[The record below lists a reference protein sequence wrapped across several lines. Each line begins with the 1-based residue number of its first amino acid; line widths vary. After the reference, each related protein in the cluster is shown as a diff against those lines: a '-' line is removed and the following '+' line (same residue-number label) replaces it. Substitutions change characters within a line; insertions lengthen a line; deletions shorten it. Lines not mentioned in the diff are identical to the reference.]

1 MSLGFTREEIA
12 KYYYGTPQN
21 VSQNTQ
27 SIPKLNPQPSTQ
39 LPPINNPNIPDDET
53 RMKARNY
60 IQTVY
65 ESQDDV
71 STPELKPINNPN
83 IPDND
88 TRMQARNFI
97 QAAYNGD
104 IDENGAL
111 VSQNKPSNNSSR
123 KKTTQNKTTSAPFST
138 KENVKPSEKEI
149 TKEDVKTPATNWD
162 DVEKAKKIGNY
173 YAQKEAYKA
182 KYATT
187 SKYAEQKKKYEE
199 NKKKKEQA
207 KLSAEEVKA
216 ENAPAYGSNMFLDV
230 NNLNKTEQTSPLP
243 TPTPNANELFNT
255 DLEGIKEKANSVQTQ
270 DHFTTRTDTTRQRM
284 IDKVGED
291 TINNL
296 VNDLSGVLNNGG
308 NLRESILPNP
318 ATLIDNF
325 LDNNTKEIKDSLT
338 KDEYKS
344 FRKEVKARYRELF
357 NQKVEDRARSFATEN
372 PALGTLASFGR
383 TAIMPVESLGNIST
397 GFLTDDKRDLD
408 YQQLRARQA
417 SREGAKYNIDSTI
430 GQTAYDLGT
439 GLGDFGV
446 SVGTGA
452 VTGLPTMLPSALNTA
467 EEAQNRALENGSS
480 VRKASAFGTGAG
492 IADYILNT
500 RGLNFISDK
509 LTSETVKT
517 VGQALKNIGVG
528 ALTEGGENLAQEV
541 VENVL
546 DNIINGENSE
556 IRNTFGNYIADGKS
570 AEDAFKQTAIDTA
583 KNLGMAFGTGA
594 LMGGAFAGGKMAI
607 NDIKNPRN
615 IIPRVA
621 ENAPTEVPTNRLVE
635 NTPQN
640 NADRA
645 NLAQNNVVNEI
656 PTMKENVVNEPLND
670 SANVN
675 ETITPTDVNDSE
687 PLRVATEAV
696 NHRQLNANMNSLLNM
711 FGRRS
716 EENIGQLRALLN
728 EYAQTGNENTI
739 KEARSLA
746 KEIDKDY
753 DGAKYTSKKGT
764 VTEYGYGNFG
774 KFSDQVDMFQNA
786 LKNQSALSKTSLTP
800 GMEDLNGRINDL
812 FSRYDLSDDV
822 SKDIRKW
829 KQSIR
834 NLANETNGDN
844 FDNYFDATSKL
855 FDDIRESKEFVSSY
869 RGKVKANDF
878 DVPEYMAIND
888 AIEDMYRNKSF
899 PKSMAEDIG
908 LKNDNTLTV
917 DMSDIPPMDET
928 DITSGNEKHRRVITN
943 SAQNAGII
951 TDADIEAAPELKA
964 IRDYEEHS
972 NKRTYLQ
979 ALDDVDHNRSQF
991 EQEYMNGDRA
1001 INTDLDVDRGMII
1014 LKRMANEIG
1023 ESDNPQ
1029 AIIAKRNAILR
1040 NMATNGTEA
1049 GQFIQAFAKYANT
1062 AEDALVKAE
1071 KLDMENV
1078 ERWGKRNK
1086 KAKDTN
1092 EKLANALRMQG
1103 YDGSMDVTA
1112 PQERPSIDVY
1122 RNQVRN
1128 TLAREFGSINK
1139 QFTDS
1144 DVDYLANL
1152 IEQGAT
1158 TKELTDALNTKMA
1171 TGKWGISAE
1180 TQAKVNDIFDYIRQ
1194 FDENSKDFVEGQAEA
1209 FRLLAEEVAPKA
1221 TPMEKFD
1228 AWRYIAM
1235 LGNPKTMLRNY
1246 VGNKMFGTV
1255 VGASNTLSAALEGL
1269 ADKAY
1274 HAKTGNH
1281 IQRQKAVLNPVK
1293 DKPLIDASFNDAVNK
1308 RFRQIEGSKYEKPTR
1323 DAIAQVRSP
1332 FESRLMRFI
1341 DNAVDA
1347 GISDTKAIEKKY
1359 STSLAGY
1366 LKANGYDASVFDA
1379 QAEYDYLNKAK
1390 RDGRITQQD
1399 LARMEQLKPTVDFL
1413 EKARDYA
1420 LSQAEYA
1427 TFHEPNVVAD
1437 MLSSHVRDLRKG
1449 YITYNNKKTG
1459 KKEYIYS
1466 PVAKTLGYAAEG
1478 VLPFKKTPANIL
1490 RSGWEYSP
1498 FSIINNIGKTG
1509 KLIYENTGRNKD
1521 NLDETYTTRSGKEVQ
1536 RSLASDVIDS
1546 WSKTLTGSA
1555 LTGLG
1560 YYLFNK
1566 GILTSSNKDEKY
1578 QDQLEGI
1585 QNYGININGHT
1596 YSLDWAAPGVM
1607 PLLLGAEV
1615 NKVLKAN
1622 AVSDKEWYQNLDA
1635 WVSSL
1640 NAILDPMFETS
1651 MLSGIKDTFETAA
1664 NEIRYNEEGAVGGIL
1679 GSLLGN
1685 AATGY
1690 LTQAIPTVSGQL
1702 ARTIDP
1708 IRRTTD
1714 TASEGFL
1721 EPIEKQGRKI
1731 MNKIPFLSMLNP
1743 EYRDARGERQ
1753 YNSPFPV
1760 DYEKDSIPSVLGK
1773 TYGNFMYQTLSPG
1786 YYSRVNTTDADRM
1799 ARDTYNALDESGNLI
1814 KDSKVFAD
1822 WKSTKKINGE
1832 KLNPYQMQ
1840 DFRESMGKANTAMRD
1855 AIASEDWFNELSGT
1869 EQTEIL
1875 KKLNSVSEK
1884 IGQYTV
1890 APDSVNIKDELETY
1904 VNAGEGQDGLDAIVK
1919 ELKYKYNPYGIKASK
1934 YAELV
1939 ESGATKQEFEKAV
1952 EEAKV
1957 EAEKA
1962 EVFKELGMTSATK
1975 SFEAAYENDQ
1985 MDLYEDYRKYLKD
1998 NDMGDS
2004 AKHWEDYQKQHG
2016 VQPTSNSFSKYKK
2029 ESWGRVQRL
2038 FPNTT
2043 EEEFSKTFDNMDRDN
2058 NGSIKQDEFLRYLI
2072 REKYTDEAEAQK
2084 LAKAYGNW
2092 KTIPVLKGGEWDFKK
2107 KK

>member
-111 VSQNKPSNNSSR
+111 VSQNKPSNDSSR
-123 KKTTQNKTTSAPFST
+123 KKTTQNKSTSAPFST
-138 KENVKPSEKEI
+138 KEDVKPSEKEI

-187 SKYAEQKKKYEE
+187 SKYAEQKKKYEDAKKQKALDRAVQDMPQGTTE
-199 NKKKKEQA
+199 KLMAPDVQQSAKQALLESGKNRPSKKKKEKNADNYVVSREKYDELMKNKELAYYIDTLEKLEYQNADQDATVSPEWADTIGA
-207 KLSAEEVKA
+207 KNITGGYTKDEFYDLLHKKFNYLNKQDLKDMAFTRHSDLMNEETAQYGEELNELGNKHPVLGSAASMLGTLGGAVEG
-216 ENAPAYGSNMFLDV
+216 AYNVAAGGLTGDDRFVSNMFRTQRNAPREGV
-230 NNLNKTEQTSPLP
+230 KENLNTEIGKGAYDIGMGLGDMGVGVLTGSAPMTLAGN
-243 TPTPNANELFNT
+243 TANEAMQSAHERGSGTRKSALYGGVSGAADYFFNKIGLDKARSLAMDSIT
-255 DLEGIKEKANSVQTQ
+255 SSGLKSFLAKNAVAGLGEAGENVLQDVAQTFADNLINGKNSELRQSFDAKLANGEHPIQALNNVAREYEKQ
-270 DHFTTRTDTTRQRM
+270 
-284 IDKVGED
+284 
-291 TINNL
+291 L
-296 VNDLSGVLNNGG
+296 LLSGATGFAMGSAMQGIPTIANGIAAKAFNEDLNSNS
-308 NLRESILPNP
+308 RKIL
-318 ATLIDNF
+318 
-325 LDNNTKEIKDSLT
+325 
-338 KDEYKS
+338 
-344 FRKEVKARYRELF
+344 
-357 NQKVEDRARSFATEN
+357 QKVEDYKNSKN
-372 PALGTLASFGR
+372 
-383 TAIMPVESLGNIST
+383 AIPLVDDT
-397 GFLTDDKRDLD
+397 PTDITQDL
-408 YQQLRARQA
+408 
-417 SREGAKYNIDSTI
+417 
-430 GQTAYDLGT
+430 
-439 GLGDFGV
+439 
-446 SVGTGA
+446 
-452 VTGLPTMLPSALNTA
+452 
-467 EEAQNRALENGSS
+467 
-480 VRKASAFGTGAG
+480 
-492 IADYILNT
+492 
-500 RGLNFISDK
+500 
-509 LTSETVKT
+509 
-517 VGQALKNIGVG
+517 
-528 ALTEGGENLAQEV
+528 
-541 VENVL
+541 
-546 DNIINGENSE
+546 
-556 IRNTFGNYIADGKS
+556 
-570 AEDAFKQTAIDTA
+570 
-583 KNLGMAFGTGA
+583 
-594 LMGGAFAGGKMAI
+594 
-607 NDIKNPRN
+607 
-615 IIPRVA
+615 
-621 ENAPTEVPTNRLVE
+621 PTNRLVE
-635 NTPQN
+635 NAPQN

-656 PTMKENVVNEPLND
+656 PTMRENAVNEPLND
-670 SANVN
+670 SASVT

-728 EYAQTGNENTI
+728 EYAQTGDENTI

-746 KEIDKDY
+746 KEIDKEY

-829 KQSIR
+829 KQSIK

-951 TDADIEAAPELKA
+951 TDADIEADPELKA

-972 NKRTYLQ
+972 NKRTYKQ
-979 ALDDVDHNRSQF
+979 ALNDVENNRSQF

-1062 AEDALVKAE
+1062 PEDALVKAE

-1086 KAKDTN
+1086 KAKETN

-1103 YDGSMDVTA
+1103 YDGSMDA
-1112 PQERPSIDVY
+1112 DPQERPGINVY

-1139 QFTDS
+1139 QFTDA

-1281 IQRQKAVLNPVK
+1281 IQRQKAVLNPIK

-1347 GISDTKAIEKKY
+1347 GISDTKAVEKKY

-1379 QAEYDYLNKAK
+1379 QAEYDALNRAK
-1390 RDGRITQQD
+1390 RDGRISKQG
-1399 LARMEQLKPTVDFL
+1399 LERMEDLEPTVDFL

-1427 TFHEPNVVAD
+1427 TFHEDNKVAD
-1437 MLSSHVRDLRKG
+1437 WLSKASREAPGVGRF
-1449 YITYNNKKTG
+1449 I
-1459 KKEYIYS
+1459 I
-1466 PVAKTLGYAAEG
+1466 EG
-1478 VLPFKKTPANIL
+1478 VVPFKKTPANIL
-1490 RSGWEYSP
+1490 RSGFEYSP
-1498 FSIINNIGKTG
+1498 FGALKSIKETG
-1509 KLIYENTGRNKD
+1509 KLIYENTGSRKG
-1521 NLDETYTTRSGKEVQ
+1521 NLEDTYTKNKWFNGKEVEVKK
-1536 RSLASDVIDS
+1536 SLASDVIDS

-1685 AATGY
+1685 SATGY

-1799 ARDTYNALDESGNLI
+1799 ARDTYNALDESGNPI

-1952 EEAKV
+1952 EEAKE

-1998 NDMGDS
+1998 NNLRDSEEHWGD
-2004 AKHWEDYQKQHG
+2004 YLRQRG
-2016 VQPTSNSFSKYKK
+2016 IQPAFTGAESFGQEKK
-2029 ESWGRVQRL
+2029 ESWNRVKKD
-2038 FPNTT
+2038 FPDMT
-2043 EEEFSKTFDNMDRDN
+2043 EEEFSKTFDEMDRDGY
-2058 NGSIKQDEFLRYLI
+2058 GSITQDEFIRYLI
-2072 REKYTDEAEAQK
+2072 RKKYTKEDEAEAQE
-2084 LAKAYGNW
+2084 LAKAYGGW
-2092 KTIPVLKGGEWDFKK
+2092 QKIPVLENKKWKFKK

>member
-1 MSLGFTREEIA
+1 M
-12 KYYYGTPQN
+12 
-21 VSQNTQ
+21 
-27 SIPKLNPQPSTQ
+27 
-39 LPPINNPNIPDDET
+39 DD
-53 RMKARNY
+53 
-60 IQTVY
+60 
-65 ESQDDV
+65 
-71 STPELKPINNPN
+71 
-83 IPDND
+83 
-88 TRMQARNFI
+88 
-97 QAAYNGD
+97 
-104 IDENGAL
+104 
-111 VSQNKPSNNSSR
+111 
-123 KKTTQNKTTSAPFST
+123 
-138 KENVKPSEKEI
+138 
-149 TKEDVKTPATNWD
+149 
-162 DVEKAKKIGNY
+162 
-173 YAQKEAYKA
+173 
-182 KYATT
+182 
-187 SKYAEQKKKYEE
+187 
-199 NKKKKEQA
+199 
-207 KLSAEEVKA
+207 
-216 ENAPAYGSNMFLDV
+216 
-230 NNLNKTEQTSPLP
+230 
-243 TPTPNANELFNT
+243 TPT
-255 DLEGIKEKANSVQTQ
+255 DITQ
-270 DHFTTRTDTTRQRM
+270 D
-284 IDKVGED
+284 
-291 TINNL
+291 L
-296 VNDLSGVLNNGG
+296 
-308 NLRESILPNP
+308 
-318 ATLIDNF
+318 
-325 LDNNTKEIKDSLT
+325 
-338 KDEYKS
+338 
-344 FRKEVKARYRELF
+344 
-357 NQKVEDRARSFATEN
+357 
-372 PALGTLASFGR
+372 
-383 TAIMPVESLGNIST
+383 
-397 GFLTDDKRDLD
+397 
-408 YQQLRARQA
+408 
-417 SREGAKYNIDSTI
+417 
-430 GQTAYDLGT
+430 
-439 GLGDFGV
+439 
-446 SVGTGA
+446 
-452 VTGLPTMLPSALNTA
+452 
-467 EEAQNRALENGSS
+467 
-480 VRKASAFGTGAG
+480 
-492 IADYILNT
+492 
-500 RGLNFISDK
+500 
-509 LTSETVKT
+509 
-517 VGQALKNIGVG
+517 
-528 ALTEGGENLAQEV
+528 
-541 VENVL
+541 
-546 DNIINGENSE
+546 
-556 IRNTFGNYIADGKS
+556 
-570 AEDAFKQTAIDTA
+570 
-583 KNLGMAFGTGA
+583 
-594 LMGGAFAGGKMAI
+594 
-607 NDIKNPRN
+607 
-615 IIPRVA
+615 
-621 ENAPTEVPTNRLVE
+621 PTNRLVE
-635 NTPQN
+635 NAPQN

-656 PTMKENVVNEPLND
+656 PTVKENVVNEPIND
-670 SANVN
+670 SANIN

-728 EYAQTGNENTI
+728 EYAQTGDENAI

-746 KEIDKDY
+746 KEIDKEY

-829 KQSIR
+829 KQSIK

-878 DVPEYMAIND
+878 DVPEYFAIND

-917 DMSDIPPMDET
+917 DMDDIPPMDET

-951 TDADIEAAPELKA
+951 TDADIEADPELKA

-1062 AEDALVKAE
+1062 PEDALIKAE
-1071 KLDMENV
+1071 KLDMDNV
-1078 ERWGKRNK
+1078 ARWGKRNK
-1086 KAKDTN
+1086 KAKETN
-1092 EKLANALRMQG
+1092 QKLANALRMQG
-1103 YDGSMDVTA
+1103 YDGSMDA
-1112 PQERPSIDVY
+1112 DPQERPGINVY

-1139 QFTDS
+1139 QFTDA

-1246 VGNKMFGTV
+1246 VGNKMFGSV

-1281 IQRQKAVLNPVK
+1281 IQRQKAVLNPIK

-1347 GISDTKAIEKKY
+1347 GISDTKAVEKKY

-1379 QAEYDYLNKAK
+1379 QTEYDTLNRAK
-1390 RDGRITQQD
+1390 RDGRISKQG
-1399 LARMEQLKPTVDFL
+1399 LERMEDLEPTVDFL

-1427 TFHEPNVVAD
+1427 TFHEDNAVAD
-1437 MLSSHVRDLRKG
+1437 WLSKISREAPGAGRFIV
-1449 YITYNNKKTG
+1449 
-1459 KKEYIYS
+1459 
-1466 PVAKTLGYAAEG
+1466 EG
-1478 VLPFKKTPANIL
+1478 VVPFKKTPANIL
-1490 RSGWEYSP
+1490 RSGFEYSP
-1498 FSIINNIGKTG
+1498 FGALKSIKETG
-1509 KLIYENTGRNKD
+1509 KLIYENTGSRKG
-1521 NLDETYTTRSGKEVQ
+1521 NLEDTYTKNKWFNGKEVEVKK
-1536 RSLASDVIDS
+1536 SLASDVIDS

-1679 GSLLGN
+1679 GALIGN

-1721 EPIEKQGRKI
+1721 EPLEKQGRKI

-1753 YNSPFPV
+1753 YNSPLPV

-1799 ARDTYNALDESGNLI
+1799 ARDTYNALDESGNPI

-1919 ELKYKYNPYGIKASK
+1919 ELSYKYNPYGIKASK
-1934 YAELV
+1934 YAELM

-1952 EEAKV
+1952 EEAQV

-2004 AKHWEDYQKQHG
+2004 AKHWEDYQRQRG
-2016 VQPTSNSFSKYKK
+2016 IQPTSTGAEGFGKYKK
-2029 ESWGRVQRL
+2029 ESWGRVKRYY
-2038 FPNTT
+2038 PNTT
-2043 EEEFSKTFDNMDRDN
+2043 EEEFSKTYDDIDRDN

-2092 KTIPVLKGGEWDFKK
+2092 KTIPVLEDKKWKFKK